1 MFAEVRADVHVLQA
15 QGSSAEVE
23 LGEGTDGWLEELAE
37 AVAEEGLPE
46 VHFGYWVINYRGGLE
61 GGDFQSWGNRMS
73 GSEYCRI

>member
-1 MFAEVRADVHVLQA
+1 MFAEVRADVHILQA

-46 VHFGYWVINYRGGLE
+46 VHFGYWVIKL
-61 GGDFQSWGNRMS
+61 
-73 GSEYCRI
+73 